1 MKLLVIGV
9 GDCGSRLA
17 GCFSDL
23 NKKAKAERHIQII
36 TGAYAVN
43 NERDELLSLAKNEH
57 KDLQTIFVS
66 HKFDSNNPS
75 ALAGAEMMR
84 VEGGRVLTAIRS
96 NDFYDTDAIVFITGT
111 SGRFG
116 SGGIPVLMQQLRD
129 RHIGKP
135 LYAIVV
141 LPFESETSEQEAIYN
156 TALCL
161 KSLQKVT
168 EAVFLVDNEKFRLEG
183 HLSSPQNKSEL
194 NNINSEIITPYYDLL
209 CATET
214 LDPKFAGARN
224 IGIGDMLQT
233 LSGWT
238 TIGTGKTAFP
248 MSRTLFKSISNF
260 QEKGSETQKAMEA
273 MSLALG
279 RLSIDIKLEDTG
291 RALYLLS
298 IPAQGANLDMV
309 KVLGNHLR
317 EITNNAII
325 RGGDF
330 YGARDHALV
339 TLILSDL
346 NYIEI
351 VKKYYDRA
359 VAKAELPPKSPS
371 PRSDKKTA

>member
-1 MKLLVIGV
+1 MKLLVIGL

-23 NKKAKAERHIQII
+23 NKKARAERRIQII

-43 NERDELLSLAKNEH
+43 NERDSLLSLVKNEY
-57 KDLQTIFVS
+57 KDLQTIYVN
-66 HKFDSNNPS
+66 HRFDSSNRS

-84 VEGGRVLTAIRS
+84 IEGGRILTAIKPS
-96 NDFYDTDAIVFITGT
+96 DFYDTDAIVFITGT

-116 SGGIPVLMQQLRD
+116 SGGITVLMQQLRD

-135 LYAIVV
+135 LYAIAIM
-141 LPFESETSEQEAIYN
+141 PFEAETSDQEAIYN

-168 EAVFLVDNEKFRLEG
+168 DAVFLVDNEKYRLAG
-183 HLSSPQNKSEL
+183 HLASPQDKSEL
-194 NNINSEIITPYYDLL
+194 NTINSEIVMPYYDLL
-209 CATET
+209 SATET

-238 TIGTGKTAFP
+238 TIGTGKAAFP
-248 MSRTLFKSISNF
+248 ISRTLFKSLSNF

-273 MSLALG
+273 LSLALG

-317 EITNNAII
+317 EVTDNAII

-339 TLILSDL
+339 TLILSEL

-351 VKKYYDRA
+351 VKKYFDRA
-359 VAKAELPPKSPS
+359 VAKTEPPAKTSS
-371 PRSDKKTA
+371 TISHKKTV